1 MIENRCADDNLNRML
16 NRACAHCHSKIAK
29 ATAIV
34 VAIVIVK
41 VLAIAIV
48 MIITTMMTTTTMSIK
63 Q

>member
-1 MIENRCADDNLNRML
+1 ML
-16 NRACAHCHSKIAK
+16 NRACTHCHSKIAK
-29 ATAIV
+29 ATARV